1 MTMNRRE
8 HLKSLIGLAAL
19 PLLPQTA
26 RTAQNAPVPPEGI
39 GHKIRHLAYSD
50 IGGRPDSVQIMLNR
64 RHLYVGHM
72 FSNGL
77 TILDASDPRR
87 LKPVGFFTGGDFT
100 RTPHLQ
106 GAEDMLVLAKGANIL
121 AMPSYDNLRG
131 NFEKALAGS
140 ITNPKKYRSGLHIP
154 DNSYPP
160 E

>member
-39 GHKIRHLAYSD
+39 GYKIRHLAYSD

-77 TILDASDPRR
+77 TILDAADPRR

-100 RTPHLQ
+100 RTHHLQ
-106 GAEDMLVLAKGANIL
+106 VAEDMPFRPEHSRHFPSPGDEGDCLSRNAGPGHQSPLVAGRTIR
-121 AMPSYDNLRG
+121 LRCRA
-131 NFEKALAGS
+131 F
-140 ITNPKKYRSGLHIP
+140 R
-154 DNSYPP
+154 
-160 E
+160 

>member
-77 TILDASDPRR
+77 TILYDSAPRR
-87 LKPVGFFTGGDFT
+87 LKPVGFFTGGDY
-100 RTPHLQ
+100 RRIHLLQ
-106 GAEDMLVLAKGANIL
+106 VFDGLFLVAIVVNIVS
-121 AMPSYDNLRG
+121 MQCVTTFG
-131 NFEKALAGS
+131 G
-140 ITNPKKYRSGLHIP
+140 
-154 DNSYPP
+154 
-160 E
+160 